1 MPTDTDWDALSDHV
15 QIALGREAL
24 RRAAATIASQAEIL
38 AEEIEDGALADRG
51 GVDALRLFAS
61 LVRVH
66 NQGSVD
72 PAAASSAPKWDAS
85 GVRRLQ
91 LAN

>member
-24 RRAAATIASQAEIL
+24 RRAAETIASQAEIL

-66 NQGSVD
+66 NQGSFD
-72 PAAASSAPKWDAS
+72 PAAAPRAAQQASSDTQ
-85 GVRRLQ
+85 RL
-91 LAN
+91 LLVH